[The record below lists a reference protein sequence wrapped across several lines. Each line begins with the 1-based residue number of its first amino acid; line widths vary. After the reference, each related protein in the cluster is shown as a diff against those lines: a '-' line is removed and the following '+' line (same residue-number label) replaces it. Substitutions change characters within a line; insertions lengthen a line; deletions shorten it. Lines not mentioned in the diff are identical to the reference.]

1 MIIKNCKTS
10 GGERRKYPNL
20 GRKLT
25 GGREELIEEQVLL
38 QVFDWGAEVA
48 AAKRRKGRR
57 QGRRSNGNGWAGGI

>member
-10 GGERRKYPNL
+10 GGERQKCPNL

-57 QGRRSNGNGWAGGI
+57 